1 MIITNYDMS
10 NYNPALATNDGYV
23 FGVSLKDPNN
33 DSRFSLPYFFVKA
46 LVSATGSGKLTN
58 Y

>member
-1 MIITNYDMS
+1 MS